1 MNEGEKVPYVV
12 FKHRD
17 EVFGSTNLKTIHSI
31 SEPEY
36 SVDSSRIYSEIEIGY
51 EKQDYDL
58 GNNGN
63 DEFNFSTTYT
73 TGVTLNNS
81 KLSLISPY
89 RADCYGF
96 EELIGKRGEE
106 TSSSDSDKQVFAV
119 KCINNGGKYIVD
131 RTIMVEGA
139 YTNSVFNA
147 PLLLSI

>member
-1 MNEGEKVPYVV
+1 MIVGTSLMKCTLKENVNEGEKVPYVV

-81 KLSLISPY
+81 KLSLISHTVPIVT
-89 RADCYGF
+89 D
-96 EELIGKRGEE
+96 LK
-106 TSSSDSDKQVFAV
+106 SS
-119 KCINNGGKYIVD
+119 
-131 RTIMVEGA
+131 
-139 YTNSVFNA
+139 
-147 PLLLSI
+147 

>member
-1 MNEGEKVPYVV
+1 MYSDNDKYYSSFTGSSNYNIADRARTDMIFFTNEQYYVIVGTSLMKCTLKENVNEGEKVPYVV

-89 RADCYGF
+89 P
-96 EELIGKRGEE
+96 
-106 TSSSDSDKQVFAV
+106 VP
-119 KCINNGGKYIVD
+119 IVTD
-131 RTIMVEGA
+131 
-139 YTNSVFNA
+139 
-147 PLLLSI
+147 